1 MQDFLI
7 DRPSTRPR
15 RDPEYAWSQRGWP
28 IEFPGTIEDGP
39 QVYCYTDK
47 YSYAHGETIQ
57 IHACPFH
64 KLELYEIGEL
74 PATGMLWSSSC
85 RTF

>member
-47 YSYAHGETIQ
+47 YSYVHG
-57 IHACPFH
+57 
-64 KLELYEIGEL
+64 
-74 PATGMLWSSSC
+74 
-85 RTF
+85 